1 MNQLLY
7 QQAKQF
13 LQQHPGAGKG
23 LLAQHLGI
31 KTPAARRLIERYRG
45 ETQGHS
51 PHADYQQV
59 LALKLKS
66 PQIGSHA
73 IAKALGITVD
83 KARLHLNRY
92 VGAQAYQGNFGA
104 MFPPAPVPL
113 PAAPPAPAPAAAP
126 PAAVTAPAPAAVSKT
141 PELQDTV
148 HHDAR
153 DLSYV
158 GGQIQTAD
166 ELLAYAQV
174 DQQVWEIERQ
184 TVNKWEVG
192 MRDASGGVVTSP
204 LFQIKI
210 WLRRR
215 VVQQQLQSLITGMLD
230 AFKVAAPSARVIT
243 RPPAGDGLLE
253 ISILDLHL
261 GKYCWAPEV
270 GEAYNLDIAQRT
282 FHAALEDLLAKGA
295 AMKPSTILL
304 PIGNDFFNVDT
315 LAGTTT
321 AGTPQDED
329 GRWQQ
334 SFIAGRKLM
343 VQAIERC
350 REVAPVE
357 IVMVAGNHDTAR
369 LYYLGEVLAGWFRHC
384 PDVRVDASPT
394 QRKYFRWHRSLIGF
408 THGDNEPAASL
419 PIIMA
424 TEQRSAWAETLHH
437 EWHLGHFHARQKK
450 VFQAVADQHGV
461 IVRVIPSLCPA
472 DAWHKSRGYQ
482 GARAAEAFFFDPTA
496 GCVAEFHH
504 HPA

>member
-7 QQAKQF
+7 QQAKPF

-23 LLAQHLGI
+23 LLARHLGI

-51 PHADYQQV
+51 PHPDYQRV
-59 LALKLKS
+59 LALKTQH
-66 PQIGSHA
+66 PQLGSHA
-73 IAKALGITVD
+73 IAKQLGLTVD

-92 VGAQAYQGNFGA
+92 VGAQTYQA
-104 MFPPAPVPL
+104 SVATLFPPVSVAPPVPN
-113 PAAPPAPAPAAAP
+113 PAS
-126 PAAVTAPAPAAVSKT
+126 VTAPAPAAVSKM

-153 DLSYV
+153 DVSYV

-215 VVQQQLQSLITGMLD
+215 VAEQQLQSLITGMLD
-230 AFKVAAPSARVIT
+230 AFKVAAPPARVIT
-243 RPPAGDGLLE
+243 RPPSGDGLLE

-261 GKYCWAPEV
+261 GKHCWAPEV

-334 SFIAGRKLM
+334 SFIAGRQLM

-424 TEQRSAWAETLHH
+424 TEQRAAWAETLHH

-482 GARAAEAFFFDPTA
+482 GARAAEAFYFDPTA

>member
-1 MNQLLY
+1 MSQLY
-7 QQAKQF
+7 PTAKQF
-13 LQQHPGAGKG
+13 LQLHPTAGKG
-23 LLAQHLGI
+23 RLAAHLNI
-31 KTPAARRLIERYRG
+31 KTPSARRLIERYRG
-45 ETQGHS
+45 ETQGHGTD
-51 PHADYQQV
+51 PDYFRVRQLKQAQPQLGAHGV
-59 LALKLKS
+59 AARLAL
-66 PQIGSHA
+66 
-73 IAKALGITVD
+73 TVD
-83 KARLHLNRY
+83 KARLHLARY
-92 VGAQAYQGNFGA
+92 EGAQVFQSAAIAA
-104 MFPPAPVPL
+104 MFPPATML
-113 PAAPPAPAPAAAP
+113 P
-126 PAAVTAPAPAAVSKT
+126 PAAVAAAAPAVSTVPVPTAGPVSKT
-141 PELQDTV
+141 PELQDCV
-148 HHDAR
+148 GDATR
-153 DLSYV
+153 DLNYLGPKV
-158 GGQIQTAD
+158 RTME
-166 ELLAYAQV
+166 ELLVYAEV
-174 DQQVWEIERQ
+174 DRTVWEVERY
-184 TVNKWEVG
+184 TINKWDVG
-192 MRDASGGVVTSP
+192 AKDPQSGSVLTTP
-204 LFQIKI
+204 LYQIKV

-215 VVQQQLQSLITGMLD
+215 VVEQQLQNLITGMLD
-230 AFKVAAPSARVIT
+230 AFKVAAPPARVIT

-261 GKYCWAPEV
+261 GKHCWAEEV
-270 GEAYNLDIAQRT
+270 GEAYDLNIAQRT

-315 LAGTTT
+315 IAGTTT

-334 SFIAGRKLM
+334 SFVAGRKLM

-394 QRKYFRWHRSLIGF
+394 QRKYFRWHHSLIGF
-408 THGDNEPAASL
+408 THGNNEPVASL

-424 TEQRSAWAETLHH
+424 TEQRAAWAQTLHH

-461 IVRVIPSLCPA
+461 IVRVLPSLCPA

>member
-92 VGAQAYQGNFGA
+92 VGAQAYQANVA
-104 MFPPAPVPL
+104 ALFPPAPVPL
-113 PAAPPAPAPAAAP
+113 PAAPPVPAPAAAP

-215 VVQQQLQSLITGMLD
+215 VAEQQLHSLITGMLD
-230 AFKVAAPSARVIT
+230 AFKVAAPPARVIT
-243 RPPAGDGLLE
+243 RPSAGDGLLE

-315 LAGTTT
+315 IAGTTT

-343 VQAIERC
+343 VEAIERC

>member
-1 MNQLLY
+1 MNFQLYLQARQLL
-7 QQAKQF
+7 
-13 LQQHPGAGKG
+13 LQNPNLGKTR
-23 LLAQHLGI
+23 LAQALGL
-31 KTPAARRLIERYRG
+31 KTPAARRMMERFRG

-51 PHADYQQV
+51 ADPQYQAV
-59 LALKLKS
+59 LQLKTQQPTL
-66 PQIGSHA
+66 GGHA
-73 IAKALGITVD
+73 IALRLGITVD
-83 KARLHLNRY
+83 KARLHLARWHGVQAAAAAPTPATV
-92 VGAQAYQGNFGA
+92 VGAAVRNVL
-104 MFPPAPVPL
+104 PP
-113 PAAPPAPAPAAAP
+113 PAAAP
-126 PAAVTAPAPAAVSKT
+126 AVPVPTAGPVGKT
-141 PELQDTV
+141 PELQDCV
-148 HHDAR
+148 GDATR
-153 DLSYV
+153 DLNYLGPKV
-158 GGQIQTAD
+158 RTME
-166 ELLAYAQV
+166 ELLVYAEV
-174 DQQVWEIERQ
+174 DRTVWEVERY
-184 TVNKWEVG
+184 TINKWDVG
-192 MRDASGGVVTSP
+192 AKDPQSGSVLTTP
-204 LFQIKI
+204 LYQIKV

-215 VVQQQLQSLITGMLD
+215 VVEQQLQNLITGMLD
-230 AFKVAAPSARVIT
+230 AFKVAAPPARVIT
-243 RPPAGDGLLE
+243 RPPTGDGLLE

-261 GKYCWAPEV
+261 GKHCWAEEV
-270 GEAYNLDIAQRT
+270 GEAYDLNIAQRI

-295 AMKPSTILL
+295 AMKPATILL

-315 LAGTTT
+315 IAGTTT

-394 QRKYFRWHRSLIGF
+394 QRKYFRWHHSLIGF
-408 THGDNEPAASL
+408 THGNNEPVASL

-424 TEQRSAWAETLHH
+424 TEQRAAWAQTLHH

-461 IVRVIPSLCPA
+461 IVRVIPSLCPG
-472 DAWHKSRGYQ
+472 DAWHKARGYQ
-482 GARAAEAFFFDPTA
+482 GARAAEAFYFDPTA